1 MEEALGEERGLGT
14 GGLHQETP
22 ASAISL
28 EAGGTGEGKGE
39 REREGEREGGRGVR
53 AHPRVDENLPPGAAV
68 ASSALV
74 LDVNVVSEREILSDI
89 ENFANEY
96 GAEAEYGAESEAGG
110 GGAEGSKKTAPV
122 QYDASIDDMISELG
136 IQV

>member
-28 EAGGTGEGKGE
+28 EAGGTGEG
-39 REREGEREGGRGVR
+39 
-53 AHPRVDENLPPGAAV
+53 RVDENLPPGPAV

-96 GAEAEYGAESEAGG
+96 GAEAEYGAESGAGG
-110 GGAEGSKKTAPV
+110 GGEEGSKKTAPV

>member
-1 MEEALGEERGLGT
+1 MDQDKNIKKNKFLKASINGKVSPACCALAL
-14 GGLHQETP
+14 
-22 ASAISL
+22 
-28 EAGGTGEGKGE
+28 
-39 REREGEREGGRGVR
+39 VR
-53 AHPRVDENLPPGAAV
+53 AAV

-96 GAEAEYGAESEAGG
+96 GAESGAGG
-110 GGAEGSKKTAPV
+110 GGEEGSKKTAPV